1 MCLFVSSLLSFPLFS
16 TIYFLL
22 RSRSFGL
29 YRIVKKECQLDPILF
44 RKFLA
49 LLCNDAGLYYTNFC
63 NCLHLSLSL
72 SFSLSLIISPSLSH
86 SLSLI
91 LSFSFSLSLS
101 LIISSSLSLSP
112 LLHLTQQRRIEETV
126 VPENNTDHDSRSVVY
141 TNK

>member
-86 SLSLI
+86 SLSLSLSLSLI

-101 LIISSSLSLSP
+101 LSLSLYHPLSLSP

-126 VPENNTDHDSRSVVY
+126 VPE
-141 TNK
+141 K

>member
-86 SLSLI
+86 SLI
-91 LSFSFSLSLS
+91 LSVSFSLSLS
-101 LIISSSLSLSP
+101 LSLSLSHSII
-112 LLHLTQQRRIEETV
+112 LFLSFSLSLSHYIILSLSLSFITSYSTA
-126 VPENNTDHDSRSVVY
+126 SY
-141 TNK
+141 